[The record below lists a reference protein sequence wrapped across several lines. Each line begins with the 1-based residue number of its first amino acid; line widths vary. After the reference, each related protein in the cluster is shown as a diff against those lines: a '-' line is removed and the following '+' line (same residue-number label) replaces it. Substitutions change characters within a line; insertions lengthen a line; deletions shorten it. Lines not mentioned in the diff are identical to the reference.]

1 MAKNL
6 ELGSIHSC
14 DPVVQKEALVTNIVA
29 CMTKETPI
37 NKLIEYYME
46 WAKESSSLDAEMNG
60 TPFTDKAEDKKRI
73 VLTWIMTRESHWKT
87 RCDFWKGNLH
97 K

>member
-37 NKLIEYYME
+37 NKLIEYYSWNGLKRALAWMLKWME
-46 WAKESSSLDAEMNG
+46 LLLQIKQK
-60 TPFTDKAEDKKRI
+60 TKK
-73 VLTWIMTRESHWKT
+73 
-87 RCDFWKGNLH
+87 G
-97 K
+97 